1 MNLGKSVLRQYKRI
15 LNEVGSD
22 IEIIYK
28 GTERCQGA
36 FNSLG
41 EYDIYKD
48 NLYHIENPDAP
59 LCDNGF
65 INGTKVIVKGTLYDR
80 YSTFDDKYSIISHLN
95 DKEYL
100 LMVLPDVSVENIDYI
115 IVNRKKYTVLD
126 TKVRFDDNTEELKY
140 LKLVEIE

>member
-1 MNLGKSVLRQYKRI
+1 MYLGKSVLRQYKRI

-28 GTERCQGA
+28 GADKCQGA

-41 EYDIYKD
+41 EFDIYKD
-48 NLYHIENPDAP
+48 NLYHAENPDAP
-59 LCDNGF
+59 LCYEGV
-65 INGTKVIVKGTLYDR
+65 INGEKIIVKGTLYDR
-80 YSTFDDKYSIISHLN
+80 YSSFDDKYSIISHLK

-100 LMVLPDVSVENIDYI
+100 LMVLPEVKVEDIDYI
-115 IVNRKKYTVLD
+115 IVNNKKYTVLD

-140 LKLVEIE
+140 LKLLES